1 MRLDG
6 FASVQAGYAEGGFL
20 TNPLTFTG
28 KELVLNYSTSAVG
41 FIKVEL
47 QDELSRPVP
56 GFSLDVCPEIYGDQV
71 ERVVSWKAGNDLS
84 KLAGKKVR
92 LKFQMKDADLYSF
105 RFR

>member
-1 MRLDG
+1 M
-6 FASVQAGYAEGGFL
+6 
-20 TNPLTFTG
+20 
-28 KELVLNYSTSAVG
+28 LNYSTPAVG

-92 LKFQMKDADLYSF
+92 LKFQMKDADLYSERASDSVLGSRSAGF
-105 RFR
+105 IQPHDPVSSQYRPQPC